1 MANFETVIVETDLLI
16 LGGGMAACGAAV
28 EAAYWAKQN
37 GLKVT
42 LVDKA
47 AVDRSGAVAM
57 GLSAI
62 NQYVGL
68 KDGTNTLKDY
78 VDYVR
83 NDLMGVTRE
92 DLVANI
98 ARHVDSTVHLFEK
111 WGLPIWKDEKGKYV
125 HEGRWQLM
133 INGESYKVIVAEAAK
148 NALLQSGVG
157 QIFER
162 VFIVG
167 PIMDGDRCA
176 GAVGFSVR
184 ENKFYVFKAK
194 ATLVAMGGAVHV
206 FKPRSSGEGMGR
218 AWYPPWN
225 SGSSAYF
232 TIRAG
237 AEMTCQEVRFIP
249 VRFKDAYGP
258 VGAWFLLFK
267 SRATNSQGGDYM
279 VERRPELEKWG
290 PYGRVKPVPANLRNY
305 LGMLDVMD
313 GKGPINMRTEEA
325 IQKIA
330 DTYKDDPKAYKKKMK
345 ELESEAWEDFLDMTI
360 SQAILWAS
368 TNVQPEEQSSEIAAS
383 EPYFI
388 GSHSGASGAW
398 VSGPEDLQTDETKA
412 EYFWG
417 YTNMSTVKGLF
428 CAGDA
433 SGASSHKFS
442 SGSHAEGRI
451 AAKSAIKFIVEN
463 NAHATV
469 DPAKVESLKAEIL
482 KPLDTYEQHKNA
494 TTDPEINPNYI
505 KPRMFMF
512 RLQKI
517 MDEYA
522 GGISSP
528 IHNQRGLA
536 EQGPGTAGLAQ
547 GGLRETRRFQLART
561 HALLGKH
568 TPHVAGRSARPDHAL
583 PRRDSLARILL
594 PRGQAG
600 SRRREVACLRQLP
613 GSIPRRTPGRCEPGR
628 SCRSSRSPR
637 STNCSEDSAARFG
650 AGDSRGREGTS
661 HPPVARM
668 KQGLS
673 KECPHCGQPMVRWA
687 NPQWS

>member
-1 MANFETVIVETDLLI
+1 MQNFQTKEVETDLLI

-28 EAAYWAKQN
+28 EAAYWAKQH

-68 KDGTNTLKDY
+68 KDGQNTVKDY

-111 WGLPIWKDEKGKYV
+111 WGLPIWKDEKGNYV

-133 INGESYKVIVAEAAK
+133 INGESYKVVVAEAAK
-148 NALLQSGVG
+148 NALGKEN
-157 QIFER
+157 IYER

-167 PIMDGDRCA
+167 PLMDGDKCI
-176 GAVGFSVR
+176 GAYGFSVR
-184 ENKFYVFKAK
+184 ENTFYVFKAK

-206 FKPRSSGEGMGR
+206 FKPRSSGEGQGR

-225 SGSSAYF
+225 AGASAYF
-232 TIRAG
+232 TLKAG

-267 SRATNSQGGDYM
+267 SRATNAFGGEYM
-279 VERRPELEKWG
+279 VERKAELDNWA
-290 PYGRVKPVPANLRNY
+290 PYGHVKPIPANLRNY
-305 LGMLDVMD
+305 LGMLDVME
-313 GKGPINMRTEEA
+313 GKGPIYMRTEEA

-330 DTYKDDPKAYKKKMK
+330 ASSGDEKAAKKKLK
-345 ELESEAWEDFLDMTI
+345 ELEAEAWEDFLDMTI
-360 SQAILWAS
+360 SQAILWAA
-368 TNVQPEEQSSEIAAS
+368 TNVEPEVKSSEIAAA

-398 VSGPEDLQTDETKA
+398 VSGPADIQTGESKGD
-412 EYFWG
+412 YFWG
-417 YTNMSTVKGLF
+417 YENMSTVKGLF

-451 AAKSAIKFIVEN
+451 AAKSAIRYIVNEK
-463 NAHATV
+463 
-469 DPAKVESLKAEIL
+469 PAAPSVPADLIEKLKAETY
-482 KPLDTYEQHKNA
+482 KPLATFEQYKNA
-494 TTDPEINPNYI
+494 TTQPDVNPNYI
-505 KPRMFMF
+505 RPKMFMM
-512 RLQKI
+512 RLQKL

-522 GGISSP
+522 GGVTSNFTTSDKLLSRALELLAFLKEDAEKLGAADLHELMRAWENVHRMYQAEAHVRSILFREETRWPGYYFRADKPKLDEKNWLCFVNCKLDPTTGEWQMLKRP
-528 IHNQRGLA
+528 IHSIFKK
-536 EQGPGTAGLAQ
+536 PG
-547 GGLRETRRFQLART
+547 E
-561 HALLGKH
+561 HELLG
-568 TPHVAGRSARPDHAL
+568 G
-583 PRRDSLARILL
+583 
-594 PRGQAG
+594 
-600 SRRREVACLRQLP
+600 
-613 GSIPRRTPGRCEPGR
+613 
-628 SCRSSRSPR
+628 
-637 STNCSEDSAARFG
+637 
-650 AGDSRGREGTS
+650 
-661 HPPVARM
+661 
-668 KQGLS
+668 
-673 KECPHCGQPMVRWA
+673 
-687 NPQWS
+687 

>member
-1 MANFETVIVETDLLI
+1 MANFETVVVETDLLI

-68 KDGTNTLKDY
+68 RDGANTVQDY
-78 VDYVR
+78 VNYVR
-83 NDLMGVTRE
+83 NDLMGITRE

-111 WGLPIWKDEKGKYV
+111 WGLPIWKDENGAYV

-133 INGESYKVIVAEAAK
+133 INGESYKVVVAEAAK
-148 NALLQSGVG
+148 NALFESGVG
-157 QIFER
+157 EIFER

-167 PIMDGDRCA
+167 PLMDGDRCA

-184 ENKFYVFKAK
+184 ENKFYIFRAK

-232 TIRAG
+232 TIQAG

-279 VERRPELEKWG
+279 VERRPELEKWA

-305 LGMLDVMD
+305 LGMLDIME
-313 GKGPINMRTEEA
+313 GKGPIHMRTEEA
-325 IQKIA
+325 LGKIA
-330 DTYKDDPKAYKKKMK
+330 NAYKDDEKAYKKKMR

-360 SQAILWAS
+360 SQAILWAA
-368 TNVQPEEQSSEIAAS
+368 TNLQPEERSSEIAAA

-398 VSGPEDLQTDETKA
+398 VSGPEDLQTPETSG

-417 YTNMSTVKGLF
+417 YGHMATVKGLF

-451 AAKSAIKFIVEN
+451 AAKEAVKFILDHNTLPMTDAAEIE
-463 NAHATV
+463 A
-469 DPAKVESLKAEIL
+469 LKARIL
-482 KPLDTYEQHKNA
+482 KPLDVYEQHKA
-494 TTDPEINPNYI
+494 STTDPEINPNYM

-522 GGISSP
+522 GGITAQFTT
-528 IHNQRGLA
+528 NEALLKRGL
-536 EQGPGTAGLAQ
+536 ELLAF
-547 GGLRETRRFQLART
+547 L
-561 HALLGKH
+561 K
-568 TPHVAGRSARPDHAL
+568 
-583 PRRDSLARILL
+583 
-594 PRGQAG
+594 
-600 SRRREVACLRQLP
+600 
-613 GSIPRRTPGRCEPGR
+613 
-628 SCRSSRSPR
+628 
-637 STNCSEDSAARFG
+637 EDSANLAAADLHELMRCWENVHRMWQAEAHVRTVLF
-650 AGDSRGREGTS
+650 REETRWPGYYFRADKPKMDEEKWHVFANCKYDPQTGS
-661 HPPVARM
+661 WEMLTRPILHVFP
-668 KQGLS
+668 QG
-673 KECPHCGQPMVRWA
+673 G
-687 NPQWS
+687 

>member
-1 MANFETVIVETDLLI
+1 MAEFETVVVETDLLI

-28 EAAYWAKQN
+28 EAAYWAMQN

-47 AVDRSGAVAM
+47 AMDRSGAVAM

-68 KDGTNTLKDY
+68 KDGANTVKDY

-83 NDLMGVTRE
+83 NDLMGITRE

-98 ARHVDSTVHLFEK
+98 ARHVDATVHLFEK
-111 WGLPIWKDEKGKYV
+111 WGLPIWKDENGNYV

-133 INGESYKVIVAEAAK
+133 INGESYKVVVAEAAK
-148 NALLQSGVG
+148 NALLQTGVG

-167 PIMDGDRCA
+167 PLMEGDRCA

-184 ENKFYVFKAK
+184 ENRFYVFKSK

-232 TIRAG
+232 TIKAG

-267 SRATNSQGGDYM
+267 SRATNAAGGNYM
-279 VERRPELEKWG
+279 IERKDELEKWG

-305 LGMLDVMD
+305 LGMLDVME
-313 GKGPINMRTEEA
+313 GKGPISMRTDEA
-325 IQKIA
+325 MQAIA
-330 DTYKDDPKAYKKKMK
+330 ESLKDDPKAYKKKMK

-360 SQAILWAS
+360 SQALLWAA
-368 TNVQPEEQSSEIAAS
+368 TNLQPEERSSEIAAA

-398 VSGPEDLQTDETKA
+398 LSGPEDLQTDATRG

-417 YTNMSTVKGLF
+417 YAHMSTVKGLF

-451 AAKSAIKFIVEN
+451 AAKAAIKFIVEN
-463 NAHATV
+463 NSM
-469 DPAKVESLKAEIL
+469 PALDASALDALKTQIL
-482 KPLDTYEQHKNA
+482 KPLDTFEQYKNA

-522 GGISSP
+522 GGI
-528 IHNQRGLA
+528 
-536 EQGPGTAGLAQ
+536 TAQ
-547 GGLRETRRFQLART
+547 FTTNE
-561 HALLGKH
+561 ALLKK
-568 TPHVAGRSARPDHAL
+568 AL
-583 PRRDSLARILL
+583 ELL
-594 PRGQAG
+594 TY
-600 SRRREVACLRQLP
+600 LK
-613 GSIPRRTPGRCEPGR
+613 
-628 SCRSSRSPR
+628 
-637 STNCSEDSAARFG
+637 EDSARLAAADLHELMRCWENTHRMWQAEAHVRTVLFREETRWPGYYFRADKPSVDEQKWHVFANCRFDPKSDTWEMKTRPILHVFESQPKEPAL
-650 AGDSRGREGTS
+650 AG
-661 HPPVARM
+661 V
-668 KQGLS
+668 
-673 KECPHCGQPMVRWA
+673 
-687 NPQWS
+687 

>member
-1 MANFETVIVETDLLI
+1 MANFETVEVTTDLLI
-16 LGGGMAACGAAV
+16 VGGGMAACGAAV
-28 EAAYWAKQN
+28 EAAYWAKKN

-68 KDGTNTLKDY
+68 RDGQNTIKDY

-83 NDLMGVTRE
+83 NDLMGITRE
-92 DLVANI
+92 DLVFNI

-111 WGLPIWKDEKGKYV
+111 WGLPIWKDEKGAYV

-148 NALLQSGVG
+148 NAIGTEN
-157 QIFER
+157 IYER
-162 VFIVG
+162 IFIVG
-167 PIMDGDRCA
+167 PIMDGNRCI

-184 ENKFYVFKAK
+184 EEKFYIFKSK
-194 ATLVAMGGAVHV
+194 AVLVAMGGAVHV
-206 FKPRSSGEGMGR
+206 FKPRSSGEGLGR

-225 SGSSAYF
+225 AGSSAYF
-232 TIRAG
+232 TLKAG

-267 SRATNSQGGDYM
+267 SRATNGMDENYM
-279 VERRPELEKWG
+279 ETRKPELEKWL
-290 PYGRVKPVPANLRNY
+290 PYGKVKPVPANLRNW
-305 LGMLDVMD
+305 LMMLDVQE
-313 GKGPINMRTEEA
+313 GKGPIYMRTEEA
-325 IQKIA
+325 IGKIA
-330 DTYKDDPKAYKKKMK
+330 KSEGDEKAAKKKLK

-360 SQAILWAS
+360 SQAILWAA
-368 TNVQPEEQSSEIAAS
+368 TNTAPEEKASEIAAA

-398 VSGPEDLQTDETKA
+398 ISGPEDVAPK

-417 YTNMSTVKGLF
+417 YDCMSTVDGLF

-451 AAKSAIKFIVEN
+451 AAKAAIRFIVDHKDSIN
-463 NAHATV
+463 YDMNAIEEM
-469 DPAKVESLKAEIL
+469 KNEIL
-482 KPLDTYEQHKNA
+482 KPLDTYAQFSKN
-494 TTDPEINPNYI
+494 TVTQDVNPDYI
-505 KPRMFMF
+505 IPKMFMF

-522 GGISSP
+522 GGVSTGFTTNEKLLEKGLDLLSFLKEDTSKLAAADLHDLMRCWEN
-528 IHNQRGLA
+528 IHRMWQA
-536 EQGPGTAGLAQ
+536 EAHVRTL
-547 GGLRETRRFQLART
+547 LFREETRWPGYYFRADKPSMDHSNWDVFANC
-561 HALLGKH
+561 KYI
-568 TPHVAGRSARPDHAL
+568 PSADKWEMIKRPII
-583 PRRDSLARILL
+583 RVFK
-594 PRGQAG
+594 
-600 SRRREVACLRQLP
+600 EEK
-613 GSIPRRTPGRCEPGR
+613 EP
-628 SCRSSRSPR
+628 
-637 STNCSEDSAARFG
+637 EL
-650 AGDSRGREGTS
+650 
-661 HPPVARM
+661 V
-668 KQGLS
+668 
-673 KECPHCGQPMVRWA
+673 V
-687 NPQWS
+687 